1 MNMHPEIKDF
11 TKNTLIFTLF
21 FTLVL
26 HLSWGYITPYLST
39 RVAAGND
46 GNFTQANMVYMGSYA
61 TAASLSLSEQKST
74 IKKWTSGGVSVDDTI
89 TVAEALANPRDAQTR
104 LIGTN
109 MLAMQSYVNVLKV
122 DIATM
127 LEESNDRA
135 SALDEHVEILKSYY
149 TKTAERIAML
159 REQSAELEKVI
170 GESAVVTEEAK
181 ATMETKYKAFEYDG
195 IDMVIDNYVQA
206 KNEESRARVYL
217 TYVERFQRGYT
228 ILQTYNKKILD
239 TLINNRNAIIKQVV
253 VVIPDSGTELIKKL
267 NLISTEA
274 DYKASQGQ

>member
-1 MNMHPEIKDF
+1 MYMHPEIKDF

-39 RVAAGND
+39 RVVAGND
-46 GNFTQANMVYMGSYA
+46 GNFTQSNMVYLGSYA
-61 TAASLSLSEQKST
+61 TAASLSLSEQKSN
-74 IKKWTSGGVSVDDTI
+74 IKKSGTEGNIDDTI

-109 MLAMQSYVNVLKV
+109 MIAMQSYLNVLKV

-127 LEESNDRA
+127 LDESSDRA
-135 SALDEHVEILKSYY
+135 VALDEHVEILKSYY
-149 TKTAERIAML
+149 TKTTERMAML
-159 REQSAELEKVI
+159 REQSRELEKAI
-170 GESAVVTEEAK
+170 SESSVVTEEAK

-195 IDMVIDNYVQA
+195 IDSVINNYVQG

-217 TYVERFQRGYT
+217 AYVERFQRGYT
-228 ILQTYNKKILD
+228 ILQTHNKKILD
-239 TLINNRNAIIKQVV
+239 TLINNRDAIINR
-253 VVIPDSGTELIKKL
+253 S
-267 NLISTEA
+267 SW
-274 DYKASQGQ
+274 